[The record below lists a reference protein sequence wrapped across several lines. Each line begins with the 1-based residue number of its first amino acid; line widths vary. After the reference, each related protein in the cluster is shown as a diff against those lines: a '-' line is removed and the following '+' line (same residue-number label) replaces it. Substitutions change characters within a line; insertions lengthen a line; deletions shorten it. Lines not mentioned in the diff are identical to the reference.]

1 MIALPP
7 SAVVLGV
14 DLGKT
19 SCRLRLSHLV
29 DDGTRLEHIGDASGP
44 GAPGLADVDGPH
56 RARLAIAYTLSQF
69 TPAQR
74 ASITHIGIGAAG
86 VEATSPESI
95 ETFLKA
101 VREQITGVPSASK
114 MDDGFA
120 TGEHGS
126 AFTFNDEASSG
137 DELGH
142 PLDIALITDA
152 LAAHVGAF
160 NGGAGTLLIVGTGS
174 VVFRL
179 TTDGPITEEQANAA
193 TQQIDGWGPWLG
205 DEGSGRWI
213 GQEGLKAVLRAHD
226 GRGPATA
233 LSEAAA
239 TLVGSASDLPRWV
252 SASGSPARQLG
263 RFAPHVFH
271 AADAGDAVAMEI
283 VERAATHLA
292 STAAASFGPESL
304 TGAPNTICVLGGV
317 TTHPRF
323 TELMEPRLAA
333 YNIAIGAPVGDQ
345 LDGAAL
351 IALRRNLPVES
362 KVHRG

>member
-1 MIALPP
+1 MTATLP

-29 DDGTRLEHIGDASGP
+29 DGGTRLEHIGDASGP
-44 GAPGLADVDGPH
+44 GAPGLADADGPH

-69 TPAQR
+69 SPTQR

-86 VEATSPESI
+86 VEATSAESI
-95 ETFLKA
+95 DTFLTA
-101 VREQITGVPSASK
+101 VREQITGIPTQTQF
-114 MDDGFA
+114 DDGFSSA
-120 TGEHGS
+120 DGGAVFNLGEEGS
-126 AFTFNDEASSG
+126 AVVLPESA
-137 DELGH
+137 LQ
-142 PLDIALITDA
+142 IALITDA

-179 TTDGPITEEQANAA
+179 TAEGPITEEQAKAA

-226 GRGPATA
+226 GRGPRTA
-233 LSEAAA
+233 LTAAAA
-239 TLVGSASDLPRWV
+239 TLVDEVSDLPRWV
-252 SASGSPARQLG
+252 SAAGSPARQLG
-263 RFAPHVFH
+263 RFAPHVFT
-271 AADAGDAVAMEI
+271 AAEAGDPVAFAILES
-283 VERAATHLA
+283 AATHLA
-292 STAAASFGPESL
+292 AAAAASF
-304 TGAPNTICVLGGV
+304 APDTDATAPKSICVLGGV
-317 TTHPRF
+317 TKHPRF
-323 TELMEPRLAA
+323 GELMQPRLAA
-333 YNIAIGAPVGDQ
+333 HNITIGTPLGDQ